1 MCIRDSLWG
10 VFTLALNYFSAI
22 FYDPEQMNPLVVGS
36 VELSLSQVI
45 RFNPLY
51 WYITGFRA
59 TVLDGTGLTWSMVW
73 ICGLCAVIAL
83 AVGLFVFR
91 RQQDKFVLH
100 I

>member
-1 MCIRDSLWG
+1 M
-10 VFTLALNYFSAI
+10 VHH
-22 FYDPEQMNPLVVGS
+22 
-36 VELSLSQVI
+36 
-45 RFNPLY
+45 
-51 WYITGFRA
+51 A

>member
-1 MCIRDSLWG
+1 
-10 VFTLALNYFSAI
+10 
-22 FYDPEQMNPLVVGS
+22 
-36 VELSLSQVI
+36 
-45 RFNPLY
+45 
-51 WYITGFRA
+51 
-59 TVLDGTGLTWSMVW
+59 MVW

>member
-1 MCIRDSLWG
+1 MAAASGSSALYAAHTSAASPCIFTRD
-10 VFTLALNYFSAI
+10 VYKR
-22 FYDPEQMNPLVVGS
+22 Q
-36 VELSLSQVI
+36 
-45 RFNPLY
+45 
-51 WYITGFRA
+51 
-59 TVLDGTGLTWSMVW
+59 VLDGTGLTWSMVW